1 VRTSV
6 LLWSAFGGAFVGL
19 LAAVLVVGAGVLL
32 HALLPAGPAR
42 ALVRVA
48 PVVVP
53 LVALLGVVGGA
64 ALGWL
69 EGRLKL

>member
-1 VRTSV
+1 MRTSV

-19 LAAVLVVGAGVLL
+19 LAAVLAIGAGVLL

-42 ALVRVA
+42 ALVRAA

-53 LVALLGVVGGA
+53 SVALLCVAAGA